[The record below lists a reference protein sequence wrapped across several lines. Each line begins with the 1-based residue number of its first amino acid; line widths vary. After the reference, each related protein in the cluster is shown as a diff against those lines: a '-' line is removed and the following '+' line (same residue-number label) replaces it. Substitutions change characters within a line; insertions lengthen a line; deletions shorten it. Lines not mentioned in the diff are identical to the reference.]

1 MRSHHNL
8 HDKLMMPCCSADV
21 VKALLYNAST
31 IELSLS
37 AATAAAA
44 AAAAV
49 LQRVNL
55 YFTAAVRGIAE
66 RRYGSSSC
74 ERCPD
79 ETDVLIAAATCQC
92 QRHVPFACAQRDY
105 LSSSKE
111 SPASDVCPLI
121 GAIPHSA
128 GDGGSNIT

>member
-1 MRSHHNL
+1 MYSL
-8 HDKLMMPCCSADV
+8 HEITIHMTSSSCHVCSAEV
-21 VKALLYNAST
+21 VKALLYRAST

-49 LQRVNL
+49 LQCVNL
-55 YFTAAVRGIAE
+55 YFTAAVRSIAE

-79 ETDVLIAAATCQC
+79 EIDECTHRSCHCQC
-92 QRHVPFACAQRDY
+92 QRHVPLHVPNVA
-105 LSSSKE
+105 
-111 SPASDVCPLI
+111 V
-121 GAIPHSA
+121 
-128 GDGGSNIT
+128 